1 MSTAHSA
8 DMTELQPVAG
18 QLVCVATPQ
27 LDGGEPILAL
37 YVIAERNPATARYKD
52 YKITFAWIEGNLF
65 NGRRVTQNVP
75 IVTNLRQDPFERFHI
90 ESGAY
95 ETWWAVKLWTLI
107 PAQAL
112 VADFL
117 KSFQEFPPSQKSG
130 SFDVSAFLEALQS
143 GAAGAGH

>member
-1 MSTAHSA
+1 MASL
-8 DMTELQPVAG
+8 DVVAP
-18 QLVCVATPQ
+18 CV
-27 LDGGEPILAL
+27 
-37 YVIAERNPATARYKD
+37 
-52 YKITFAWIEGNLF
+52 
-65 NGRRVTQNVP
+65 
-75 IVTNLRQDPFERFHI
+75 ERF
-90 ESGAY
+90 
-95 ETWWAVKLWTLI
+95 WTLI